1 MESLYWGKIKTKA
14 LHLDFKR
21 CGLIIEM
28 VLLERL
34 SVNCFCF
41 FYCEN
46 KVHIY
51 NASIKTDMNISA
63 SIHFKKW

>member
-34 SVNCFCF
+34 SVKKKKI
-41 FYCEN
+41 YCEN

-63 SIHFKKW
+63 SIHFKK